1 MKISLVQMNIVWENS
16 LINMKKC
23 ESFIKDAHD
32 KESNLIL
39 FPEMTL
45 TGFTM
50 NISSLNLKEEF
61 ILDWIKGQAIKY
73 DINIGLGFGIKNGDK
88 AKNKYVIISRF
99 GVLLSSYTKIHPFT
113 YGKEDLFYSKGK
125 EVVVCTIDNINISTF
140 ICYDLRFPE
149 LFQVAS
155 KKSHLI
161 TVGASW
167 PEERL
172 DHWYTLLKA
181 RAIENQCFVA
191 GINRC
196 GEGGNLYYKGS
207 CVIVSPSGEFL
218 NKIINDESLVTVEV
232 DFNLINKVKSTF
244 DIKKDRRDKL
254 YLELLK

>member
-1 MKISLVQMNIVWENS
+1 MKISLAQMNIVWEKS

-32 KESNLIL
+32 KNSELIL

-50 NISSLNLKEEF
+50 NISSLDLNEEF

-73 DINIGLGFGIKNGDK
+73 DINIGLGFGIKNKDK
-88 AKNKYVIISRF
+88 AENKYVIISRF
-99 GVLLSSYTKIHPFT
+99 GELLSSYTKIHPFT
-113 YGKEDLFYSKGK
+113 YGKENLFYSKGK
-125 EVVVCTIDNINISTF
+125 EVVVCNINNVNISTF

-149 LFQVAS
+149 IFQAAS
-155 KKSHLI
+155 KKAQLI

-167 PEERL
+167 PQERL
-172 DHWYTLLKA
+172 EHWYTLLKA

-196 GEGGNLYYKGS
+196 GEGGSLYYTGS
-207 CVIVSPSGEFL
+207 SVIISPSGEFL
-218 NKIINDESLVTVEV
+218 NDIIEGEGLITIEV
-232 DFNLINKVKSTF
+232 DFNLINKVKSSF
-244 DIKKDRRDKL
+244 DIKKDRQDKL
-254 YLELLK
+254 YSELLK